1 MEDQWR
7 DDTLRAY
14 SAMYDYGSHAKCL
27 TECMKSKSRY
37 RYFFEGI
44 EVSQCVPML
53 VAAKTY
59 SL

>member
-44 EVSQCVPML
+44 EVCTL
-53 VAAKTY
+53 AGGCED
-59 SL
+59 L